1 MRFAHPVVLVAV
13 LLLLWIGWVARRKPG
28 TIDRRVIAW
37 RALTVLLGILAAAG
51 LAVRVGDAGATIVIA
66 LDRSA
71 SISPPQQ
78 QQALAR
84 VNALRST
91 MNAGDRLGLVS
102 FAADAAVEWRPR
114 DTVQPATFR
123 SAISESGTDI
133 GAALRLAGA
142 VLPPHGARRILLMS
156 DGRDNS
162 GHAERDALRAAA
174 AGIPVDI
181 IPPATSGRPRL
192 RVTRVSAP
200 ATAAVRE
207 PYLLSIEI
215 SGAPR
220 AQGTIAVHRDDQLIG
235 TFDVTVGSDGT
246 QSLALTERQ
255 DAGRTYVYRAATVSD
270 GGDPAGASSGTVV
283 LVEGQ
288 PAILYVSDASPSL
301 ASLLASAGFRVS
313 SISPEKLPQA
323 RTMFEAFAGVV
334 LDDVPVDRLS
344 TAAIDALTEYV
355 DSSGGGLLVLGSARS
370 LTLSGYP
377 TTALSRIL
385 PVDLRP
391 RAGQRAVPVELI
403 LLFDKSGSMADT
415 VGGLSKIEVARQ
427 AVMQTVSVM
436 PAGDSI
442 GVVAFDSAPQTI
454 APLTVDRDEAALRA
468 ALANVRPGGSTTIA
482 PAVETALQVFRGPG
496 RPDSA
501 RRHILLISDG
511 RTTDSDAA
519 RLLDLSRKRAAE
531 LSAVAIGANANRALL
546 EELARTSGGRAYF
559 PENLSEL
566 PRMVAREAVR
576 SSGGGTVD
584 EPFVARPVRHPILE
598 TIDVEALPRLHGYV
612 VSSLKPS
619 ANAILKSHLDD
630 PILCAWR
637 AGLGRVAVFTGDLGS
652 RWSSRLLASPEG
664 GRMWIQAIRWMS
676 RREEADG
683 IRLQVVDG
691 SGGPRLEM
699 EADGSDASSPRFET
713 VRGTLRQADG
723 AVTDFNFE
731 PSAPGRYDAPLP
743 LTRSGP
749 FVVAVTASN
758 RGDPGEN
765 RTVRTLYWSADS
777 ETRGQG
783 ADLQFLT
790 RLASMTGGRVL
801 GPNESPF
808 DAPRPPGYF
817 DASMWLAAAALFMFL
832 LDIAFAGT
840 IAATP
845 ASFSFAASRD

>member
-1 MRFAHPVVLVAV
+1 MRFAHPVALVAA
-13 LLLLWIGWVARRKPG
+13 LLLPWMLWVALRKPG
-28 TIDRRVIAW
+28 TIARRVVAW
-37 RALTVLLGILAAAG
+37 RAVTALFAILAAAG
-51 LAVRVGDAGATIVIA
+51 LAVRVGDAPATIVIA

-71 SISPPQQ
+71 SISSRQQ
-78 QQALAR
+78 QQALDR

-91 MNAGDRLGLVS
+91 MRAGDRLGLVS
-102 FAADAAVEWRPR
+102 FGADAGIEWRPR
-114 DTVQPATFR
+114 DTTQPATFR
-123 SAISESGTDI
+123 AAISESGTDI
-133 GAALRLAGA
+133 GAALRLARA
-142 VLPPHGARRILLMS
+142 ILPPDGARRILLMS

-162 GHAERDALRAAA
+162 GHAERDALRALAS
-174 AGIPVDI
+174 GIPVDV
-181 IPPATSGRPRL
+181 IPPATSAPSL

-200 ATAAVRE
+200 PTAAVRE
-207 PYLLSIEI
+207 PYLLSVEI

-220 AQGTIAVHRDDQLIG
+220 ARGTILVHRDDQLIG
-235 TFDVTVGSDGT
+235 TFGVTVGSDGT
-246 QSLALTERQ
+246 HSLALTERQ
-255 DAGRTYVYRAATVSD
+255 DVGRSYVYRATTVSD
-270 GGDPAGASSGTVV
+270 DGDPVGASSGTVV

-288 PAILYVSDASPSL
+288 PAVLYVSDAPPSL
-301 ASLLASAGFRVS
+301 GSVLGSAGFRVS
-313 SISPEKLPQA
+313 AISPEKLPETKA
-323 RTMFEAFAGVV
+323 AFEAFAGVV
-334 LDDVPVDRLS
+334 LDDVPVDRL
-344 TAAIDALTEYV
+344 TPAAIDALTEYV
-355 DSSGGGLLVLGSARS
+355 DRSGGGLLILGSARS

-377 TTALSRIL
+377 TTALSPIL
-385 PVDLRP
+385 PIDLRP

-403 LLFDKSGSMADT
+403 LLVDKSGSMADT

-436 PAGDSI
+436 PTGDGI
-442 GVVAFDSAPQTI
+442 GVVAFDSAPDTI
-454 APLTVDRDEAALRA
+454 APLTVQRDEAALRA
-468 ALANVRPGGSTTIA
+468 ALAKVRPGGSTTIA
-482 PAVETALQVFRGPG
+482 PALEAALQLFRAPG
-496 RPDSA
+496 RPDIA

-511 RTTDSDAA
+511 RTTDSDSA
-519 RLLDLSRKRAAE
+519 RLLSLSRARVAE

-546 EELARTSGGRAYF
+546 EELARASGGRAYF

-576 SSGGGTVD
+576 SSGGGAVE
-584 EPFVARPVRHPILE
+584 EPFVARAVRHPILE

-619 ANAILKSHLDD
+619 ASAILTSHLDD

-652 RWSSRLLASPEG
+652 RWSSRLRTSPEG

-676 RREEADG
+676 RRERADG
-683 IRLQVVDG
+683 VRLQIVDG

-699 EADGSDASSPRFET
+699 ESEESDASAPRFDK

-723 AVTDFNFE
+723 AVTDLDFE
-731 PSAPGRYDAPLP
+731 LSGPGRYAAPLP
-743 LTRSGP
+743 LTRTGP

-758 RGDPGEN
+758 RGNQGES
-765 RTVRTLYWSADS
+765 RTVRTLYWSADI

-801 GPNESPF
+801 GLNESPF

-817 DASMWLAAAALFMFL
+817 DPSMWLAAAALVMFL